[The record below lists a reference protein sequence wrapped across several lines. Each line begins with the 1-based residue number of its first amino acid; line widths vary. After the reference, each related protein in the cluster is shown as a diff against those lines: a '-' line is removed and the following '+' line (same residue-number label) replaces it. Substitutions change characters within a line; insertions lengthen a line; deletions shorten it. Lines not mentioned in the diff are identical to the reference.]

1 MSEFRRNWWLGLVA
15 IALGIF
21 LLLGNLGI
29 ADLNAGELV
38 FKYWP
43 LLLVILGVRALQ
55 QKKGSA
61 YLSGG
66 ILIALGF
73 LLLGKKLGFIQFDY
87 ALLWKAFWPVIF
99 ILLGISFLRGPKWQ
113 EKSNWAFMGGL
124 DRTSY
129 PWRLESRNYWAFMGG
144 ITLDLRQAQIEPG
157 NYFLNC
163 TAVMGGIDIIVPE
176 DLTVLCQGT
185 AILGGIDF
193 LGKSNGGI
201 FVSDTAEQGHQDSD
215 RVVKIFALAA
225 MGGVVVKVK

>member
-1 MSEFRRNWWLGLVA
+1 MSEFRRNWWLGLVV

-113 EKSNWAFMGGL
+113 EKSNWAFMGDLMHQLPVEAGKPEL
-124 DRTSY
+124 
-129 PWRLESRNYWAFMGG
+129 LGFMGG
-144 ITLDLRQAQIEPG
+144 ITLDLRQAQIELG
-157 NYFLNC
+157 NYF
-163 TAVMGGIDIIVPE
+163 
-176 DLTVLCQGT
+176 
-185 AILGGIDF
+185 
-193 LGKSNGGI
+193 
-201 FVSDTAEQGHQDSD
+201 
-215 RVVKIFALAA
+215 
-225 MGGVVVKVK
+225 